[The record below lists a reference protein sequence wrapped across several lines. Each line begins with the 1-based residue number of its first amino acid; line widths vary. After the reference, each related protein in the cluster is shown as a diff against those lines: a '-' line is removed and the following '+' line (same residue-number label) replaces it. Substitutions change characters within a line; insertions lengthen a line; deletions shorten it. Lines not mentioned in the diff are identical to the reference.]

1 MKEILVNAEQ
11 IARLEAHYFRRRAEW
26 QAALAAGTTEAQR
39 IVKLLEHNSA
49 LCRAAREQ
57 DHHE

>member
-1 MKEILVNAEQ
+1 MNAEQ

>member
-1 MKEILVNAEQ
+1 MNAEQ
-11 IARLEAHYFRRRAEW
+11 IARLEAQHFRRQAEW

-39 IVKLLEHNSA
+39 IVKLLEYNSA

-57 DHHE
+57 DNHE